1 VFRRRRDAEPRRGT
15 PSEWLFVGLANPG
28 IEYRDTRHNLGAAVV
43 EEFATRAGASLRVE
57 PRLRARL
64 GEVVVD
70 GHRVLVAVPTT
81 YVNESGAAVVPLLR
95 RSGIDDLTHV
105 LIVHD
110 ELDFEPGRLQ
120 LKTGGGLAGHNGLRS
135 ISGALGTD
143 EYSRLRVGVGKPASK
158 DRGADWVLSRPG
170 RDARQVLDVAI
181 IEGAD
186 ALEDVVRRGLEDAST
201 RLNGARG
208 A

>member
-1 VFRRRRDAEPRRGT
+1 MFRRRHDGATRRGT
-15 PSEWLFVGLANPG
+15 PSEWLIVGLANPG
-28 IEYRDTRHNLGAAVV
+28 VEYRDTRHNLGAAVV
-43 EEFATRAGASLRVE
+43 EELARRAGASLRVE

-64 GEVVVD
+64 ADVVID

-81 YVNESGAAVVPLLR
+81 YVNESGAAVVPLVR
-95 RSGIDDLTHV
+95 RSGLDDETRI

-110 ELDFEPGRLQ
+110 ELDLEPGRLQ

-143 EYSRLRVGVGKPASK
+143 GYSRLRVGVGKPPSK
-158 DRGADWVLSRPG
+158 DRGADWVLGRPG
-170 RDARQVLDVAI
+170 RDDRAVLDAAVVA
-181 IEGAD
+181 GAD
-186 ALEDVVRRGLEDAST
+186 ALEDVVRHGLEEASV